1 MVVLF
6 NSQNFRNLM
15 MRLRHTWSWRSSWYE
30 KINTPKV
37 KATKTMPKSML
48 FHQNSNRYSY
58 TKSRHAEGKC
68 IKHQTEIDDF
78 LSTWIDFAWFLT
90 RFSTLVRPCN
100 WFFGARNSKKR
111 LARIR
116 TLARLRRSVY
126 GFEAVVIT
134 TPPPP
139 RLRVKGVQNEV
150 NSVMYKRTIQIE
162 NFLRRRWWEFLVRVR
177 VALASSNYTKTS

>member
-1 MVVLF
+1 
-6 NSQNFRNLM
+6 M

-139 RLRVKGVQNEV
+139 RLRVKGVRFEV
-150 NSVMYKRTIQIE
+150 ICKRTLEVDVVFDTQNSI
-162 NFLRRRWWEFLVRVR
+162 RRRYVHHKRRQNLWFFVKFRTDIYPQKSTRRL
-177 VALASSNYTKTS
+177 

>member
-1 MVVLF
+1 
-6 NSQNFRNLM
+6 
-15 MRLRHTWSWRSSWYE
+15 
-30 KINTPKV
+30 
-37 KATKTMPKSML
+37 MPKSML

-68 IKHQTEIDDF
+68 IKHHTEIGKF

-90 RFSTLVRPCN
+90 SFSTLVRPCN
-100 WFFGARNSKKR
+100 RFFGARNSKKR

-139 RLRVKGVQNEV
+139 RLRVKGAWFAGIC
-150 NSVMYKRTIQIE
+150 KRTLEVDVVFDTQNSI
-162 NFLRRRWWEFLVRVR
+162 RRRYVH
-177 VALASSNYTKTS
+177 

>member
-1 MVVLF
+1 
-6 NSQNFRNLM
+6 
-15 MRLRHTWSWRSSWYE
+15 
-30 KINTPKV
+30 
-37 KATKTMPKSML
+37 ML

-139 RLRVKGVQNEV
+139 RLRVKGVRFEV
-150 NSVMYKRTIQIE
+150 ICKRTLGFDRFWDGFWTIAMAERGFSWMHSPFQIRR
-162 NFLRRRWWEFLVRVR
+162 NWTTKKSKLR
-177 VALASSNYTKTS
+177 T

>member
-1 MVVLF
+1 
-6 NSQNFRNLM
+6 
-15 MRLRHTWSWRSSWYE
+15 
-30 KINTPKV
+30 
-37 KATKTMPKSML
+37 ML

-68 IKHQTEIDDF
+68 IKHHTEIYDF

-116 TLARLRRSVY
+116 PLARLRRSVY

-139 RLRVKGVQNEV
+139 RLRVKGVRFEV
-150 NSVMYKRTIQIE
+150 ICKRTLEVDVVFDTQNSI
-162 NFLRRRWWEFLVRVR
+162 RRRYVHQKPRQNWWFFVKIWTDIYPQKSTRRL
-177 VALASSNYTKTS
+177 

>member
-1 MVVLF
+1 
-6 NSQNFRNLM
+6 M
-15 MRLRHTWSWRSSWYE
+15 MRLRHTWSWRSFWYE
-30 KINTPKV
+30 KINTPEV

-48 FHQNSNRYSY
+48 FQ
-58 TKSRHAEGKC
+58 
-68 IKHQTEIDDF
+68 
-78 LSTWIDFAWFLT
+78 IDFAWFLN
-90 RFSTLVRPCN
+90 RFSTLVKPCN

-139 RLRVKGVQNEV
+139 RLRVKGVRFEV
-150 NSVMYKRTIQIE
+150 ICKRTLEVDVVFDTQNSI
-162 NFLRRRWWEFLVRVR
+162 RRRYVHQKPRQNWWFFVKIWTDIYPQKSTRRL
-177 VALASSNYTKTS
+177 